1 MATEDDDNQV
11 GFKSPPRHHRF
22 KPGQSGNPRGRPK
35 GTRNLRTD
43 LHDML
48 SGTIQVSVNGE
59 PQELSRQQLMLL
71 GLYERAAGKDL
82 AATRMLLDLVL
93 KLFTENS
100 TESTRENS
108 EPVSE
113 SDQAIVDDYL
123 RRNGFIHSI
132 EPPTADSKPPQT
144 SKQGDP

>member
-1 MATEDDDNQV
+1 MTTDDNDDRV

-93 KLFTENS
+93 KLFTDNS
-100 TESTRENS
+100 SDSAS
-108 EPVSE
+108 EPGEPLSA
-113 SDQAIVDDYL
+113 SDQEIVNDYL
-123 RRNGFIHSI
+123 RRNGFTQSI
-132 EPPTADSKPPQT
+132 ETESHKPPQT
-144 SKQGDP
+144 SKEGDP